1 MTAATQS
8 GKTEDEAALDMY
20 AEATSAHRV
29 SALADATAAL
39 AGGVPID
46 DSADEATSSAAEY
59 NAQRRESA
67 HIRKLDAKN
76 QRREQEN
83 QLRATIAQRVIDF
96 VAGQLILTNMLA
108 WLYVLVMLA
117 RHDPIPS
124 EVIIAWLSSTIVE
137 IIGLLWVMARS
148 LFPFRDR
155 RRDKDAEK
163 HDR

>member
-1 MTAATQS
+1 MTDAMQS
-8 GKTEDEAALDMY
+8 GQSEDVTALSMY
-20 AEATSAHRV
+20 AAAASAHRE
-29 SALADATAAL
+29 SILADAVEPPT
-39 AGGVPID
+39 GGMSID
-46 DSADEATSSAAEY
+46 GSADEATSSAAEY

-67 HIRKLDAKN
+67 HLRKLDAKN

-83 QLRATIAQRVIDF
+83 QLRVTIAQRIIDF
-96 VAGQLILTNMLA
+96 VAGQLVLTNMLA
-108 WLYVLVMLA
+108 WLYALVMLA

-155 RRDKDAEK
+155 HRDNDAEK

>member
-1 MTAATQS
+1 MTDTMQSEQSEDATALTMYAAATS
-8 GKTEDEAALDMY
+8 T
-20 AEATSAHRV
+20 HRE
-29 SALADATAAL
+29 STLADAAEPPAD
-39 AGGVPID
+39 GVPID
-46 DSADEATSSAAEY
+46 GSADEATSSAAEY

-67 HIRKLDAKN
+67 HLRKLDAKN

-83 QLRATIAQRVIDF
+83 KLRVTIAERIIDF
-96 VAGQLILTNMLA
+96 VACQLFLTNMLA
-108 WLYVLVMLA
+108 WVYAVVMLT

-148 LFPFRDR
+148 LFPFRDKH
-155 RRDKDAEK
+155 RDKDAEN